1 MKAKGFT
8 LIELAVVLA
17 IIAVLAAVLTPM
29 VMNYVEQGRIAR
41 AQADVRTIA
50 DAVRLYQ
57 RDTGRWPVYNSSTA
71 YTSATAAATVV
82 GSSQGS
88 NPANGTATWNVSGVI
103 GTTSLE
109 SFLNNNY
116 SSVTANGF
124 PKVTFN
130 GPYIGTVDSDPWG
143 NKYLLT
149 SGNLAGST
157 NLAYAISAGPN
168 GVLDTTLGVPVGTNL
183 NPGGDDLIS

>member
-1 MKAKGFT
+1 
-8 LIELAVVLA
+8 VVLA

-57 RDTGRWPVYNSSTA
+57 RDTGRWPVYDSSTA
-71 YTSATAAATVV
+71 YTSATAAATVL

-88 NPANGTATWNVSGVI
+88 NPGNGTVSWNVSDVI

-157 NLAYAISAGPN
+157 NHAYAISAGPN
-168 GVLDTTLGVPVGTNL
+168 GVLDTTLNVPVGTNL
-183 NPGGDDLIS
+183 NPGGDDLISMVR